1 MRRGFYTWV
10 RDPIGRDCEQG
21 GMAKKDQPGTFGRE
35 EYRALAEYRYLIRRY
50 LRHMENTS
58 RAAGIHHQ
66 QYQLL
71 LAIEGLPKGKTS
83 TIATL
88 AERMQLNHNT
98 TVELANRCE
107 QRGLLIRTRSQTNYR
122 EVVLTITPEGKA
134 TLEKLVAAAQEELIV
149 LGPSLVE
156 SVWGVIPAL
165 TGRTSSKRP
174 AQSSAARSRRKLA
187 N

>member
-1 MRRGFYTWV
+1 
-10 RDPIGRDCEQG
+10 
-21 GMAKKDQPGTFGRE
+21 MAKKDQSGTFGRE
-35 EYRALAEYRYLIRRY
+35 EYRALAEYRYLVRRY

-71 LAIEGLPKGKTS
+71 LAIEGLPEGKTS

-107 QRGLLIRTRSQTNYR
+107 RRGLLTRKRSATNYR
-122 EVVLTITPEGKA
+122 AVVLTITPQGKA
-134 TLEKLVAAAQEELIV
+134 TLEKLVAAAQEELRV

-165 TGRTSSKRP
+165 TGKALSKRLAP
-174 AQSSAARSRRKLA
+174 KAVARSRRRSA
-187 N
+187 D